1 MDYVKRNHQIAN
13 SYYNLGLE
21 KAQIRDLSGAAE
33 CLKKSLRFNKYQTDS
48 RNLLG
53 LIYYEMG
60 EVADAIVQWV
70 ISLNL
75 QPENNRCDYYLD
87 EIQRKPGRLEVASQ
101 NVKKYNQA
109 LWYAQTGSYDLAIL
123 QLVSAVEEND
133 HYVKA
138 QLLLALL
145 CISQENYIR
154 AGKAL
159 RRVLQID
166 RSNQKALWYMSVV
179 KKNTGRAEI
188 ERQQL
193 DHAFS
198 HSRGIGRATAL
209 ALARDGFDVV
219 VHGSCRS
226 QALQDTLEAAAAFGG
241 HPRMLAFDVRDR
253 DAAAR
258 LLEGD
263 IAEHGAYYGIVVN
276 AGITADG
283 TFAAMAPQ
291 DWEQVIDTDLNGFFN
306 VVQPMLMPMVRRRKP
321 GRIVVVSS
329 VSGVMGNRGQVN
341 YSAAKAGLIGAAKAL
356 AVELASRAITVNA
369 VAPGLIDTGMVTE
382 EVKKYALP
390 AIPMRRTGTP
400 QEVAA
405 LIAFLMKPEAGYITR
420 QVIQINGGLS

>member
-1 MDYVKRNHQIAN
+1 MTER
-13 SYYNLGLE
+13 
-21 KAQIRDLSGAAE
+21 LSVLITGA
-33 CLKKSLRFNKYQTDS
+33 
-48 RNLLG
+48 
-53 LIYYEMG
+53 
-60 EVADAIVQWV
+60 
-70 ISLNL
+70 
-75 QPENNRCDYYLD
+75 
-87 EIQRKPGRLEVASQ
+87 
-101 NVKKYNQA
+101 
-109 LWYAQTGSYDLAIL
+109 
-123 QLVSAVEEND
+123 
-133 HYVKA
+133 
-138 QLLLALL
+138 
-145 CISQENYIR
+145 
-154 AGKAL
+154 
-159 RRVLQID
+159 
-166 RSNQKALWYMSVV
+166 
-179 KKNTGRAEI
+179 
-188 ERQQL
+188 
-193 DHAFS
+193 
-198 HSRGIGRATAL
+198 SRGIGRATAL
-209 ALARDGFDVV
+209 ALARDGFDIV